1 MYFSSTTPRQRPTC
15 YQVSCLLLFRHI
27 RPALLKSQLQTSPFI
42 ELRLWHTIPC
52 VHTRLCATYLHL
64 LPASLGGTQAPAS
77 TGEPHTPLF
86 LYESKI
92 LTQRILMLLDLPK
105 KHTDLPPSPSL
116 MTSVVLTSHHTW
128 PLYLAKHVAL
138 QHSPHKGYSL
148 HVHESSLGWYYR
160 VLTNTY
166 GGQLC
171 QPVSTLHIH
180 KCTLQLGILLVT
192 RLLLSLLRQ
201 FQCSHYYT

>member
-1 MYFSSTTPRQRPTC
+1 MFT
-15 YQVSCLLLFRHI
+15 
-27 RPALLKSQLQTSPFI
+27 
-42 ELRLWHTIPC
+42 
-52 VHTRLCATYLHL
+52 TRLCATYLHL
-64 LPASLGGTQAPAS
+64 PPASLGSTQAPAS

-116 MTSVVLTSHHTW
+116 MTSVVLTSHHSW

-138 QHSPHKGYSL
+138 QHSPHEGYSL

-160 VLTNTY
+160 ILTNTY
-166 GGQLC
+166 VGQLC
-171 QPVSTLHIH
+171 RPVSILLIH
-180 KCTLQLGILLVT
+180 KCTLQLGTSCHETPLVSRKAISMLTLL
-192 RLLLSLLRQ
+192 
-201 FQCSHYYT
+201 YTG